1 MDLHVA
7 PVGHGH
13 VHPQVPTATLTGA
26 IDTGHIVVVVVLLR
40 GTEIEPKAGVIS
52 QVNWSPPSAPPYPEF
67 PNPLAQSTG
76 ATALGPGA
84 PEHPWKAQSSVIPQ
98 QIWPQPNPHLLHLGS
113 ALSCPDKPEASPV
126 TLNVSEH
133 DKGQV
138 QHWGL
143 DGEKR
148 SYSLCLREACPD
160 HKGHIISD
168 LSQEKSEKQLQ
179 RGLRCPGEKAANG
192 LGELLV

>member
-40 GTEIEPKAGVIS
+40 GTEIEPKAGVTS

-67 PNPLAQSTG
+67 PGSS
-76 ATALGPGA
+76 GPQHGSHRFR
-84 PEHPWKAQSSVIPQ
+84 PRSSRTPWKAQSSVIPQ

-138 QHWGL
+138 QHMK
-143 DGEKR
+143 EKN
-148 SYSLCLREACPD
+148 
-160 HKGHIISD
+160 
-168 LSQEKSEKQLQ
+168 
-179 RGLRCPGEKAANG
+179 AATAFA
-192 LGELLV
+192 